1 MADQIRSLAYPESLG
16 TVIQGWQH
24 LQSLFLRGL
33 LDRSRGLSSF
43 QAQITRLGNVA
54 WVVGK
59 CDLESEESK
68 GCPSSKGA
76 IAFAHG

>member
-59 CDLESEESK
+59 CDLESEVLKSLK
-68 GCPSSKGA
+68 AVPHLKA
-76 IAFAHG
+76 P